1 MKKSMNHRT
10 FHRVIVMKERLSK
23 WYNRQKPST
32 QGNPPRWRQLA
43 EIQKKT
49 LQKASKE
56 LSL

>member
-1 MKKSMNHRT
+1 MKKSMNRRT
-10 FHRVIVMKERLSK
+10 FHRVIVMKERLTK

-32 QGNPPRWRQLA
+32 QGNPPRCRQLTK
-43 EIQKKT
+43 IQKAT

>member
-1 MKKSMNHRT
+1 MKKSMNRRT
-10 FHRVIVMKERLSK
+10 FHRVIVMRGRLSK

-43 EIQKKT
+43 KIQKKA

>member
-1 MKKSMNHRT
+1 MKKSMNRRT
-10 FHRVIVMKERLSK
+10 FHRVIVMKEKLSK
-23 WYNRQKPST
+23 WYNRKKPAT

-43 EIQKKT
+43 KIQKNA